1 MVHLE
6 AGVLGHI
13 LYLAAEAIPGIG
25 GTGMGA
31 FFGGLCSEL
40 LQLPSDY
47 HSVYHFAIGG
57 TLADDRVKPDPPYA
71 HLARIRSGEDKGI
84 DPSSGAPFSMEQL
97 MGMLV
102 NMQGAENLQFDVL
115 PDKECFGG
123 ENAFEM
129 PASNI
134 DLCKRMCVLRGFG
147 AFLVWSGTAY
157 FRAQAG
163 AECRANLM
171 DASGTVLYIRGQG
184 SADID

>member
-13 LYLAAEAIPGIG
+13 LYLAAEAIPGMG

-31 FFGGLCSEL
+31 FFGPMCSEL
-40 LQLPSDY
+40 LQLPSNY
-47 HSVYHFAIGG
+47 HSIYHFAVGG
-57 TLADDRVKPDPPYA
+57 TQRDDRIQPNPPYA
-71 HLARIRSGEDKGI
+71 HLARIRSGEDKGF
-84 DPSSGAPFSMEQL
+84 DMSSGAPFSMEKL

-102 NMQGAENLQFDVL
+102 NMEGTENLQFEVL
-115 PDKECFGG
+115 HDKECFGG
-123 ENAFEM
+123 QDAFEM

-134 DLCKRMCVLRGFG
+134 DLCKRMCALRGFG

-157 FRAQAG
+157 FRGQSA

-171 DASGTVLYIRGQG
+171 AASGTVLYIRG
-184 SADID
+184 